1 MYDVLVKNGKIV
13 TADAVFDGNIAV
25 KNGKIAALMSA
36 GEEPEAAKVIDAKG
50 TMCSP
55 ERSIRMRI

>member
-1 MYDVLVKNGKIV
+1 MYDLLVKNGKIV

-36 GEEPEAAKVIDAKG
+36 GEEPEAARSSMQRKLCVPG
-50 TMCSP
+50 
-55 ERSIRMRI
+55 RSIRMRI

>member
-36 GEEPEAAKVIDAKG
+36 GE
-50 TMCSP
+50 
-55 ERSIRMRI
+55 